1 MDKKKLLEDI
11 LSGEV
16 ETVVILKEDYVEL
29 KRDSEFLE
37 FLEAHGVDNWEGY
50 DDARAAYHELHGGDL
65 D

>member
-1 MDKKKLLEDI
+1 MDKKLLLDI
-11 LSGEV
+11 TSGKV
-16 ETVVILKEDYVEL
+16 ETVVVIKEDYEEL

-50 DDARAAYHELHGGDL
+50 SDASAAYHELHGGDL